1 MVLSKRRPLPR
12 MSEDWTLPS
21 LTRCILMLRPLRLA
35 AVCLLLVAA
44 MSQAVSAQKIPVH
57 RGRSVIYITWDGF
70 RWQEF
75 FGGAQQLY
83 ISKDAG
89 VADVEGVKQRFW
101 REDDVERRELLLPFV
116 WTVIAKQGQIFGDAS
131 KNAPAKIAN
140 TMKFSYPGYNEM
152 FVGYP
157 DDERITSNN
166 KFPNPN
172 VTVLEFL
179 NRRPGFE
186 GKVAAVATWDVFPSI
201 INQERSGV
209 YVHAGITPIPGS
221 DLTANEKMLNEM
233 IDDTVVLWPNNQ
245 IDSITFQVATEY
257 LKRKRPRVFFI
268 GLGETDEWGHGRRY
282 DRYLNAA
289 HRADAFLKR
298 LWDLLQTLPEY
309 KDKTSIVIGPDHGRG
324 GTIRDWTDHNAKVE
338 GAEFIWSA
346 VIGPDTPPLGVR
358 SDIETSLSQIAATLA
373 TLVGEDF
380 NAASPKSAKPLP
392 DVVKQK

>member
-1 MVLSKRRPLPR
+1 MH
-12 MSEDWTLPS
+12 
-21 LTRCILMLRPLRLA
+21 MLKPVRLA
-35 AVCLLLVAA
+35 AIGLMVLAA
-44 MSQAVSAQKIPVH
+44 ISQSLSAQDNSVR
-57 RGRSVIYITWDGF
+57 RGRNVIYITWDGF

-89 VADVEGVKQRFW
+89 VADVDEVKRKFW
-101 REDDVERRELLLPFV
+101 RADDVERREALLPFV
-116 WTVIAKQGQIFGDAS
+116 WTVIARQGQIFGDAS
-131 KNAPAKIAN
+131 KNAPAKIEN
-140 TMKFSYPGYNEM
+140 TMKFSYPGYSEM

-157 DDERITSNN
+157 DDERITTNN

-179 NRRPGFE
+179 NRRPSFE
-186 GKVAAVATWDVFPSI
+186 GQVAAIATWDVFPSI
-201 INQERSGV
+201 INRERSGV
-209 YVHAGITPIPGS
+209 YVHAGITPIPVPPRALSSGRRS
-221 DLTANEKMLNEM
+221 DAETREGELSEREKMLNEL
-233 IDDTVVLWPNNQ
+233 IDDTVVLWPGNQ

-257 LKRKRPRVFFI
+257 LKRKRPRVLFI

-289 HRADAFLKR
+289 HRADGFLKR
-298 LWDLLQTLPEY
+298 LWELLQSMPEY
-309 KDKTSIVIGPDHGRG
+309 RNNTSLVIGPDHGRG
-324 GTIRDWTDHNAKVE
+324 STIRDWTDHNAKVE

-346 VIGPDTPPLGVR
+346 VIGPDTPPRGVR

-373 TLVGEDF
+373 ALVGEDF

-392 DVVKQK
+392 NIVK

>member
-1 MVLSKRRPLPR
+1 MMKPLQ
-12 MSEDWTLPS
+12 
-21 LTRCILMLRPLRLA
+21 LA
-35 AVCLLLVAA
+35 AVGLVVAAA
-44 MSQAVSAQKIPVH
+44 MSQALSAQETPVL
-57 RGRSVIYITWDGF
+57 RGRNVIYITWDGF

-89 VADVEGVKQRFW
+89 VADVEGVKKRFW
-101 REDDVERRELLLPFV
+101 REDDTERREALLPFV
-116 WTVIAKQGQIFGDAS
+116 WTVIAKQGQIFGDATR
-131 KNAPAKIAN
+131 NAPAKIAN
-140 TMKFSYPGYNEM
+140 TMKFSYPGYSEM

-157 DDERITSNN
+157 DDERIKSNG

-209 YVHAGITPIPGS
+209 YVNAGIAPIPGS
-221 DLTANEKMLNEM
+221 DLTANEKKLNEK
-233 IDDTVVLWPNNQ
+233 IRDTVALWPDNQ
-245 IDSITFQVATEY
+245 IDSITLEVATEY
-257 LKRKRPRVFFI
+257 LKRKQPRVLFI

-282 DRYLNAA
+282 DNYLNAA
-289 HRADAFLKR
+289 HSADAFLKG
-298 LWDLLQTLPEY
+298 LWDLLQSMPDY
-309 KDKTSIVIGPDHGRG
+309 KDNTSIVIGPDHGRG
-324 GTIRDWTDHNAKVE
+324 GTIRNWTDHNAKVE

-373 TLVGEDF
+373 ALVGEDF

-392 DVVKQK
+392 NVLK

>member
-1 MVLSKRRPLPR
+1 MLLRRHLSLLVLAG
-12 MSEDWTLPS
+12 W
-21 LTRCILMLRPLRLA
+21 
-35 AVCLLLVAA
+35 LLLAIEPAA
-44 MSQAVSAQKIPVH
+44 AQSAGP
-57 RGRSVIYITWDGF
+57 RPSRNVIYITWDGF

-75 FGGAQQLY
+75 FGGAQQLF

-89 VADVEGVKQRFW
+89 VADVEGVKARFH
-101 REDDVERRELLLPFV
+101 REDEVARREVLLPFV
-116 WTVIAKQGQIFGDAS
+116 WTVMAKQGQIFGDAT
-131 KNAPAKIAN
+131 KQAPAKIAN
-140 TMKFSYPGYNEM
+140 TMKFSYPGYSEM

-186 GKVAAVATWDVFPSI
+186 GRVAAVATWDVFPSI

-221 DLTANEKMLNEM
+221 DLTPNEKMLNEL
-233 IDDTVVLWPNNQ
+233 IDDTVVLWPGNQ

-257 LKRKRPRVFFI
+257 LQRKKPRVFFI

-289 HRADAFLKR
+289 HRADAFVRRVWELV
-298 LWDLLQTLPEY
+298 QSLPEY
-309 KDKTSIVIGPDHGRG
+309 KDQTTIVIGPDHGRG
-324 GTIRDWTDHNAKVE
+324 STIRDWTDHGAKVE

-346 VIGPDTPPLGVR
+346 ILGPDTPPLGVR
-358 SDIETSLSQIAATLA
+358 SDVETSLSQIAATLA
-373 TLVGEDF
+373 TAVGEDF
-380 NAASPKSAKPLP
+380 NVVSPKSALPLP
-392 DVVKQK
+392 GAVVSKVAD

>member
-1 MVLSKRRPLPR
+1 MRSGCVVLASVW
-12 MSEDWTLPS
+12 MS
-21 LTRCILMLRPLRLA
+21 
-35 AVCLLLVAA
+35 LLWGD
-44 MSQAVSAQKIPVH
+44 VSAFAQGSAV
-57 RGRSVIYITWDGF
+57 RNASTAMRSRNVIYITWDGF

-75 FGGAQQLY
+75 FGGAQQPY

-89 VADVEGVKQRFW
+89 VADVEGVQQRFW
-101 REDDVERRELLLPFV
+101 RADVVERREVLLPFV
-116 WTVIAKQGQIFGDAS
+116 WTVMAKRGQIFGDTTR
-131 KNAPAKIAN
+131 NAPAKIAN
-140 TMKFSYPGYNEM
+140 TMKFSYPGYSEM

-221 DLTANEKMLNEM
+221 DLTPNEKMLNEL
-233 IDDTVVLWPNNQ
+233 IEDTVTLWPGNQ
-245 IDSITFQVATEY
+245 IDSITFQAATEY
-257 LKRKRPRVFFI
+257 LKRKKPRVLFI

-289 HRADAFLKR
+289 HRADAFVRRVWELA
-298 LWDLLQTLPEY
+298 QSLPEY
-309 KDKTSIVIGPDHGRG
+309 KDNTSIVIGPDHGRG

-373 TLVGEDF
+373 ALVGEDF
-380 NAASPKSAKPLP
+380 NTASPKSAKPLP
-392 DVVKQK
+392 DAVKSR